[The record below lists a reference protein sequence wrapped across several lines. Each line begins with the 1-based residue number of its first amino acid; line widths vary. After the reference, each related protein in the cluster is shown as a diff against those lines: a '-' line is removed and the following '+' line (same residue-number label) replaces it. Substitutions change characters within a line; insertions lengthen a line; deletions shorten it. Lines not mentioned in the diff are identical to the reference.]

1 MLPLCFF
8 FDVMPYPL
16 LSSFGVVRQAM
27 DDVFVSEKVVKLM
40 KSIKIK
46 SDSSA
51 LAILTVSKV
60 TPQAFLLV

>member
-1 MLPLCFF
+1 
-8 FDVMPYPL
+8 MPYPL